1 MSTSLIRSISL
12 LLLVLSP
19 ATLLAQQVRV
29 PEQWPTIQEA
39 VDQASPGD
47 VISVGPG
54 IWNQAI
60 DLKGKPITL
69 TGREGATKTI
79 LDGHD
84 LGRSIIRCATQ
95 EKASTI
101 IEGFTIINGTGD
113 QELYGK
119 KSAVGGGI
127 VILGASPI
135 IRNCVFKKN
144 TVNYEGGAVYMAR
157 DSSPVFDSCIF
168 LENGAEKGG
177 AVFGVQ
183 SKPTF
188 QRCVFENNEGRYS
201 GGAIYNSDAQVSSF
215 DDCHFVR
222 NRASYYGGGI
232 YEYGSSGKLKNCT
245 FDRNRATY
253 KGGAVCNGYRGKSE
267 LVDCRFLSNYDDV
280 AGGNAP
286 HMTVIA
292 PEGACILTDGSCLN
306 VTRQSCDDAAGVYR
320 GNGIDCSSQPKTRM
334 ARSNDLNRD
343 GRIDDRDAL
352 MLLLLW
358 R

>member
-1 MSTSLIRSISL
+1 MTLTQAILAVL
-12 LLLVLSP
+12 LAFSP
-19 ATLLAQQVRV
+19 ATLLGAQVNV

-39 VDQASPGD
+39 VDQASAGD

-54 IWNQAI
+54 NWNQTV

-69 TGREGATKTI
+69 IGRAGAAKTI
-79 LDGHD
+79 LDGGG
-84 LGRSIIRCATQ
+84 LGRSIIRCATG

-101 IEGFTIINGTGD
+101 IDGFTLVNGTGD
-113 QELYGK
+113 TDLYGT

-135 IRNCVFKKN
+135 IRNCVFKSN
-144 TVNYEGGAVYMAR
+144 DVNYQGGAVYMAR
-157 DSSPVFDSCIF
+157 ESAPVFDSCIF
-168 LENGAEKGG
+168 FENAAEKGG
-177 AVFGVQ
+177 AIFGVQ
-183 SKPTF
+183 SKPVF
-188 QRCVFENNEGRYS
+188 KRCVFEKNEGRYS
-201 GGAIYNSDAQVSSF
+201 GGAVYNSDGQITSM
-215 DDCHFVR
+215 DGCHFVR

-232 YEYGSSGKLKNCT
+232 YEYGSEGKLKNCT

-280 AGGNAP
+280 SGGDAP

-292 PEGACILTDGSCLN
+292 PEGACILADGSCLN
-306 VTRQSCDDAAGVYR
+306 VTRQSCDDAEGTYR
-320 GNGIDCSSQPKTRM
+320 GDGIDCGIYPAPRM
-334 ARSNDLNRD
+334 ARTNDLNRD